1 MKRLPDEFMSS
12 FIRGSR
18 FFFCYLIVVETII
31 ILFEH
36 SFGKLHRGNVFFGV
50 LYM

>member
-1 MKRLPDEFMSS
+1 MKRLPDVFMSS

-18 FFFCYLIVVETII
+18 FFCYLIVVETVI